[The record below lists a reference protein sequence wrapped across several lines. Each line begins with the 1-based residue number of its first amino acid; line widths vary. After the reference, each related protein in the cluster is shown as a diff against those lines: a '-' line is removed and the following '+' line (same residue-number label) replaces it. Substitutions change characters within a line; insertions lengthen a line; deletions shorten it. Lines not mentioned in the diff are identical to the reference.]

1 MDASVKEEGK
11 KKKKKGQCY
20 DFYLDSFQ
28 RGDGTQ

>member
-1 MDASVKEEGK
+1 MDASVKEEG
-11 KKKKKGQCY
+11 KKKKGQCY